1 MKTKLIIPAL
11 LVFLAFSACTPKT
24 ETNENQTCKNQV
36 LADSLNTQAVEAYNS
51 GDVQKVLNL
60 YADDAVFIS
69 QDLRIGGKDSLA
81 VVLETVVPY
90 MSNFNPDKGITSV
103 TDDLMYY
110 QGLFTFDW
118 NKDNYSAMGKGFMTT
133 VYKKQADNSWKIT
146 LAIENHGDLVK

>member
-11 LVFLAFSACTPKT
+11 LVFLAFSACTPKP
-24 ETNENQTCKNQV
+24 ETNENQTNENQA
-36 LADSLNTQAVEAYNS
+36 LADSLNTLAIEAYNS

-60 YADDAVFIS
+60 YADDAVLMSNESKYGS
-69 QDLRIGGKDSLA
+69 QDSIALA
-81 VVLETVVPY
+81 LENMVPY
-90 MSNFNPDKGITSV
+90 MSNFNPEKGITTI
-103 TDDLMYY
+103 TDNLIYY

>member
-11 LVFLAFSACTPKT
+11 LVFLAFSACTPKP
-24 ETNENQTCKNQV
+24 ETNENQTCENQV
-36 LADSLNTQAVEAYNS
+36 LADSLNIQATDAYNS

-81 VVLETVVPY
+81 VVLETMVPY
-90 MSNFNPDKGITSV
+90 MSNFNPDKGITTV
-103 TDDLMYY
+103 TDNLIYY

-118 NKDNYSAMGKGFMTT
+118 SKDNYSAMGKGLMTT
-133 VYKKQADNSWKIT
+133 VYEKQADNSWKIT

>member
-11 LVFLAFSACTPKT
+11 LVFLAFSACTPKP
-24 ETNENQTCKNQV
+24 ETNENQT
-36 LADSLNTQAVEAYNS
+36 LLDSLNIQATDAYNS

-81 VVLETVVPY
+81 VVLETMVPY
-90 MSNFNPDKGITSV
+90 MSNFNPEKGITTI

-118 NKDNYSAMGKGFMTT
+118 NKDNYSAMGKGLMTI
-133 VYKKQADNSWKIT
+133 VYEKQADNSWKIT